1 MPYKSDAQRRF
12 MHARHPGIAAKWDEE
27 IRAKRKRGKVA
38 KFISP
43 ERRLR
48 AQKKAS
54 AVTSL
59 AGGTVGL
66 GGLGL
71 LLASKKAPKL
81 AKLERHLPAVGAVG
95 AGISGVGAYNF
106 ASIQNQESKKRGPKQ
121 NVYVVRN
128 KKQIKNIKAGT
139 EPVTKGFDM
148 MDFGLSDVHQG
159 DAELVSKAIGMSG
172 VLGAAK
178 KVTTPFKGSTFAPKK
193 TTTVGMKGPVS
204 TSTTKTSAVS
214 NPFFKRSAGVQRTV
228 TGAGGA
234 STTTGHAAKFKM
246 TKLGVGTA
254 ATGGLATVGAGA
266 YGANQMGQRKRF
278 GKALTYE
285 EVSKLSFGG
294 AAKYAGKHGATA
306 KHGAKAVKVAS
317 GPRHAGGK
325 APSGGRHRAVKT
337 NPNARQLNAWQ
348 QPTTAP
354 LATANPPVP
363 APMAA
368 RPAPA
373 TAPTNPPTTG
383 RSNKKALAG
392 GAAVGGTAVAAVG
405 GAYEAGRRSPFSK
418 AAYNPEAKRMR
429 RNERTATALAVGS
442 GASATYGGILGH
454 RALGTK
460 GKDVPVP
467 DGPKMKGG
475 HTRYPGTGLRSD
487 VAGQWGS
494 PKLKINPGKKMKI
507 PPSGIRGGARTA
519 TKAGALGLGAVG
531 LAVASDRVGSYQ
543 HKKGRT
549 YRPLHRITSS

>member
-1 MPYKSDAQRRF
+1 MPYKSDAQRRYL
-12 MHARHPGIAAKWDEE
+12 HAKHPDIAAKWDAE
-27 IRAKRKRGKVA
+27 IRSKRKRGKVA
-38 KFISP
+38 KFVSS
-43 ERRLR
+43 EKRLR
-48 AQKKAS
+48 AQKKVS
-54 AVTSL
+54 AGTSLVGGTLGLTSLGMLAATRKYPKLERQIPKVGAL
-59 AGGTVGL
+59 AGGIG
-66 GGLGL
+66 
-71 LLASKKAPKL
+71 
-81 AKLERHLPAVGAVG
+81 
-95 AGISGVGAYNF
+95 GVGAYNF

-121 NVYVVRN
+121 TVYVVRN

-139 EPVTKGFDM
+139 EPVTKGLDM
-148 MDFGLSDVHQG
+148 MDYGLSDVHQG
-159 DAELVSKAIGMSG
+159 DAELVTKALGFSG
-172 VLGAAK
+172 IAGAAK
-178 KVTTPFKGSTFAPKK
+178 KVASPFKGATFAPKK

-254 ATGGLATVGAGA
+254 ATGGAATVGAGA
-266 YGANQMGQRKRF
+266 YGANQVGQRKRF
-278 GKALTYE
+278 GKALTHE

-306 KHGAKAVKVAS
+306 KHGAKAVKVSS
-317 GPRHAGGK
+317 GARHAGGK

-405 GAYEAGRRSPFSK
+405 GSYEAGRRSPFGK
-418 AAYNPEAKRMR
+418 AATYNPEAKRRR
-429 RNERTATALAVGS
+429 RNEHTATALAVGS
-442 GASATYGGILGH
+442 GASATYGGVLGH

-460 GKDVPVP
+460 GKDIPVP
-467 DGPKMKGG
+467 DGEKLKGG
-475 HTRYPGTGLRSD
+475 VVRHHGTGLRSD
-487 VAGQWGS
+487 IAGQW
-494 PKLKINPGKKMKI
+494 KK
-507 PPSGIRGGARTA
+507 PSSGIRGGARTA

-543 HKKGRT
+543 HKKGKT